1 MNNNFI
7 EKVINNQFI
16 IKEITKDSS
25 LYDYYKRIKNYS
37 INFIDYHT
45 FLEYINQSYL
55 KDTYMYLMNNFNKE
69 IIINSDIHGLGH
81 IYRTSLYIFM
91 ISTIEK
97 ISVSDFKLLIESVLY
112 HDIGRINDIDD
123 EEHGFNAVKKL
134 EFLKDKYKEEEY
146 NLICFMIASHC
157 LDDDV
162 ADKILDIYHIKEVD
176 KAMKLLFLLKD
187 ADALDR
193 VREYPYCDIN
203 YLRYDSSKRL
213 LLLACDLFHCYDG

>member
-7 EKVINNQFI
+7 ERVINNQFI
-16 IKEITKDSS
+16 LKEIPKDSS

-45 FLEYINQSYL
+45 FLEYMNSSNL
-55 KDTYMYLMNNFNKE
+55 KDTYIELINKFNKE
-69 IIINSDIHGLGH
+69 IIISSDIHGLGH
-81 IYRTSLYIFM
+81 IYRTSLYAFV
-91 ISTIEK
+91 ISTRER
-97 ISVSDFKLLIESVLY
+97 ISISDFKLLIESVLY

-123 EEHGFNAVKKL
+123 AEHGFNAVKKL
-134 EFLKDKYKEEEY
+134 EFLKDKYSKEEY

-162 ADKILDIYHIKEVD
+162 ANKILDIYYIKAVD
-176 KAMKLLFLLKD
+176 KAMKLLFILKD

-193 VREYPYCDIN
+193 VREYPYCDIH
-203 YLRYDSSKRL
+203 YLRYHSSKRL
-213 LLLACDLFHCYDG
+213 LLLACILFHSYDG